1 MRLEFTPMTIKKI
14 GIVSK
19 PKKLEIREIVS
30 PLLQWLREREIEVCI
45 DKETSAI
52 VKNDEPCLARNPMP
66 GNVDLLI
73 VLGGDGTLLATARAL
88 RGKPVP
94 ILAVNLGGLG
104 FLTVI
109 TQEELYPT
117 LESVL
122 KDEHRIERRVQLE
135 GSLIRADEVIASF
148 LALNDAVLNKGAI
161 SRILDFELRLDGH
174 FVSSYKS
181 DGLIVSTPTGSTA
194 YSLAAGGPITMPSVG
209 AFIVTPICAHTLTNR
224 PLVVPDTA
232 SIEIAVTTQREAAYL
247 TVDGQVGLAAHSE
260 DRVCLKKA
268 DSYVELIQSPDK
280 DYFRILQQKLRWGER

>member
-1 MRLEFTPMTIKKI
+1 MP
-14 GIVSK
+14 SK
-19 PKKLEIREIVS
+19 
-30 PLLQWLREREIEVCI
+30 
-45 DKETSAI
+45 
-52 VKNDEPCLARNPMP
+52 
-66 GNVDLLI
+66 VDLLI

-88 RGKPVP
+88 NRKPVP

-122 KDEHRIERRVQLE
+122 RGEHCSERRVQIE
-135 GSLIRADEVIASF
+135 GSLIRADEVITSF

-161 SRILDFELRLDGH
+161 SRILDFELHVNGQ

-194 YSLAAGGPITMPSVG
+194 YSLAAGGPITMPTVG
-209 AFIVTPICAHTLTNR
+209 AFIVTPICAHTLTHR

-232 SIEIAVTTQREAAYL
+232 SIEIAVTTHREAAYL
-247 TVDGQVGLAAHSE
+247 TVDGQVGIATHSD

-268 DSYVELIQSPDK
+268 DSYVELIQSPNK
-280 DYFRILQQKLRWGER
+280 DYFRILQQKLKWGER

>member
-1 MRLEFTPMTIKKI
+1 MIIKKI

-19 PKKLEIREIVS
+19 PKKLELREIVPS
-30 PLLQWLREREIEVCI
+30 LLKWLRERDIEVCI
-45 DKETSAI
+45 DKETGAI
-52 VKNDEPCLARNPMP
+52 INHAELCLTRNEMP
-66 GNVDLLI
+66 GKVDLLI

-88 RGKPVP
+88 HGKPVP

-109 TQEELYPT
+109 TREELYPT
-117 LESVL
+117 LESML
-122 KDEHRIERRVQLE
+122 RGEHHSERRVQLE
-135 GSLIRADEVIASF
+135 GSLIRADEVITSF

-161 SRILDFELRLDGH
+161 SRILDFELHVNGQY
-174 FVSSYKS
+174 VSSYKS

-194 YSLAAGGPITMPSVG
+194 YSLAAGGPITMPSVE
-209 AFIVTPICAHTLTNR
+209 AFIVTPICAHTLTHR

-232 SIEIAVTTQREAAYL
+232 SIEIAVTTLREAAYL
-247 TVDGQVGLAAHSE
+247 TVDGQVGIATHSE

-268 DSYVELIQSPDK
+268 DSYVELIQSADK

>member
-1 MRLEFTPMTIKKI
+1 MPMNIKKI

-19 PKKLEIREIVS
+19 PKKLELSEIVP
-30 PLLQWLREREIEVCI
+30 PLLKWLGERDIEVCI
-45 DKETSAI
+45 DKETGAI
-52 VKNDEPCLARNPMP
+52 INNAELCLMRNEMASK
-66 GNVDLLI
+66 VDLLI

-88 RGKPVP
+88 HGKPVP

-117 LESVL
+117 LECVL
-122 KDEHRIERRVQLE
+122 RGEYRSDRRVQLE
-135 GSLIRADEVIASF
+135 GSLIRADEVITSF

-161 SRILDFELRLDGH
+161 SRILDFELRVDGQ

-194 YSLAAGGPITMPSVG
+194 YSLAAGGPITMPSVE
-209 AFIVTPICAHTLTNR
+209 AFIVTPICAHTLTHR

-232 SIEIAVTTQREAAYL
+232 NIEIAVTTLREAAYL
-247 TVDGQVGLAAHSE
+247 TVDGQVGIATHSE

-268 DSYVELIQSPDK
+268 ESYVELIQSADK

>member
-1 MRLEFTPMTIKKI
+1 MNIKRI

-19 PKKLEIREIVS
+19 PKKLEIGGIVP
-30 PLLQWLREREIEVCI
+30 PLLKWLRERDVEVCI
-45 DKETSAI
+45 DKETGAI
-52 VKNDEPCLARNPMP
+52 TNNAEYCLTRSEMA
-66 GNVDLLI
+66 GKVDLVI
-73 VLGGDGTLLATARAL
+73 VLGGDGTLLASARAL

-104 FLTVI
+104 FLTVT

-122 KDEHRIERRVQLE
+122 KGEHRSERRVQLE
-135 GSLIRADEVIASF
+135 GSLIRADEVITSF
-148 LALNDAVLNKGAI
+148 VALNDAVLNKGAI
-161 SRILDFELRLDGH
+161 SRILDFELRVNGQ

-194 YSLAAGGPITMPSVG
+194 YSLAAGGPITMPSVE
-209 AFIVTPICAHTLTNR
+209 AFIVTPICAHTLTHR
-224 PLVVPDTA
+224 PLVIPDKA
-232 SIEIAVTTQREAAYL
+232 SIEIAVTTLREAAYL
-247 TVDGQVGLAAHSE
+247 TVDGQVGIATHSE

-268 DSYVELIQSPDK
+268 DSYVELIQSAGK

>member
-1 MRLEFTPMTIKKI
+1 MNIKRI

-19 PKKLEIREIVS
+19 PKKLEIGEIVP
-30 PLLQWLREREIEVCI
+30 PLIKWLRDRDIEVCI
-45 DKETSAI
+45 DKETGAI
-52 VKNDEPCLARNPMP
+52 TNNAEYCLTRNEMP
-66 GNVDLLI
+66 TKVDLLI
-73 VLGGDGTLLATARAL
+73 VMGGDGTLLATARAL
-88 RGKPVP
+88 HGKPVP

-122 KDEHRIERRVQLE
+122 RGEHRSERRVQLE
-135 GSLIRADEVIASF
+135 GSLIRADEVITSF

-161 SRILDFELRLDGH
+161 SRILDFELRVNGQ

-194 YSLAAGGPITMPSVG
+194 YSLAAGGPITMPSVE
-209 AFIVTPICAHTLTNR
+209 AFIVTPICAHTLTHR
-224 PLVVPDTA
+224 PLVVPDKA
-232 SIEIAVTTQREAAYL
+232 SIEIAVTTLREAAYL
-247 TVDGQVGLAAHSE
+247 TVDGQVGIATHSE

-268 DSYVELIQSPDK
+268 DSYVELIQSAGK

>member
-1 MRLEFTPMTIKKI
+1 MNIKKI

-19 PKKLEIREIVS
+19 PKKLELREVVP
-30 PLLQWLREREIEVCI
+30 PLLEWLRERAIEVWI
-45 DKETSAI
+45 DKETGAMLGIS
-52 VKNDEPCLARNPMP
+52 ECCLTRNEMP
-66 GNVDLLI
+66 AKVDLLI

-88 RGKPVP
+88 KRKPVP

-122 KDEHRIERRVQLE
+122 RGEHRSERRVQIE
-135 GSLIRADEVIASF
+135 GALIRADEVITSF

-161 SRILDFELRLDGH
+161 SRILDFELQVNGQ
-174 FVSSYKS
+174 FVSCYKS

-194 YSLAAGGPITMPSVG
+194 YSLAAGGPITMPTVE
-209 AFIVTPICAHTLTNR
+209 AFIVTPICAHTLTHR
-224 PLVVPDTA
+224 PMVIPDTA
-232 SIEIAVTTQREAAYL
+232 CIEIAVTTHREAAYL
-247 TVDGQVGLAAHSE
+247 TVDGQVGIATHSE

-268 DSYVELIQSPDK
+268 DSYVELIQSAGK

>member
-1 MRLEFTPMTIKKI
+1 VPGPMNIKRV

-19 PKKLEIREIVS
+19 PKKLELGEIVP
-30 PLLQWLREREIEVCI
+30 PLLRWLCERDIEVCI
-45 DKETSAI
+45 DKETGAI
-52 VKNDEPCLARNPMP
+52 INNAGLCLMRNEMA
-66 GNVDLLI
+66 GKVDLLI

-88 RGKPVP
+88 HGKPVP

-117 LESVL
+117 LVCVL
-122 KDEHRIERRVQLE
+122 RGEHRSERRVQLE
-135 GSLIRADEVIASF
+135 GSLIRADEVITSF
-148 LALNDAVLNKGAI
+148 LALNDVVLNKGAI
-161 SRILDFELRLDGH
+161 SRILDLELRVNGE

-194 YSLAAGGPITMPSVG
+194 YSLAAGGPITMPSVE
-209 AFIVTPICAHTLTNR
+209 AFIVTPICAHTLTHR
-224 PLVVPDTA
+224 PLVIPDTA
-232 SIEIAVTTQREAAYL
+232 HIEIAVTTLREAAYL
-247 TVDGQVGLAAHSE
+247 TVDGQVGIATHSE

-268 DSYVELIQSPDK
+268 ESYVELIQPADK

>member
-1 MRLEFTPMTIKKI
+1 MTIKKV

-19 PKKLEIREIVS
+19 PKKLEIAEIVP
-30 PLLQWLREREIEVCI
+30 PLLTWLREREIEVCI
-45 DKETSAI
+45 DKETGAI
-52 VKNDEPCLARNPMP
+52 IKNSQSCLSRNELACA
-66 GNVDLLI
+66 VDLLI
-73 VLGGDGTLLATARAL
+73 VLGGDGTLLAIARAL

-122 KDEHRIERRVQLE
+122 KGEHHCERRVQLA
-135 GSLIRADEVIASF
+135 GALIRADEVIASF

-161 SRILDFELRLDGH
+161 SRILDFELRVDGR

-209 AFIVTPICAHTLTNR
+209 AFIVTPICAHTLTHR

-232 SIEIAVTTQREAAYL
+232 NIEIVVTTQREAAYL

-260 DRVCLKKA
+260 DRVQLRKA
-268 DSYVELIQSPDK
+268 GSYVELVQSADK
-280 DYFRILQQKLRWGER
+280 DYFRILQQKLKWGER

>member
-1 MRLEFTPMTIKKI
+1 MIIKKV

-19 PKKLEIREIVS
+19 PKKLEIGEIVP
-30 PLLQWLREREIEVCI
+30 PLLEWLRQRDIDVCM
-45 DKETSAI
+45 DKETGAI
-52 VKNDEPCLARNPMP
+52 IKNAEPCLTRNELA
-66 GNVDLLI
+66 GSVDLLI
-73 VLGGDGTLLATARAL
+73 VLGGDGTLLAMARAL
-88 RGKPVP
+88 HGKPVP

-117 LESVL
+117 LESVFRG
-122 KDEHRIERRVQLE
+122 EHHIERRVQLE
-135 GSLIRADEVIASF
+135 GWLIRADEVIASF

-161 SRILDFELRLDGH
+161 SRILDFELRVNGQ

-209 AFIVTPICAHTLTNR
+209 AFIVTPICAHTLTHR
-224 PLVVPDTA
+224 PLVVSDTA
-232 SIEIAVTTQREAAYL
+232 SIEIVVTTQREAAYL

-260 DRVCLKKA
+260 DRVRLKKA

-280 DYFRILQQKLRWGER
+280 DYFKVLQQKLKWGER

>member
-1 MRLEFTPMTIKKI
+1 MHINKI

-19 PKKLEIREIVS
+19 PKKVEIREIVP
-30 PLLQWLREREIEVCI
+30 PLLNWLHERGIEVCI
-45 DKETSAI
+45 DKETGAI
-52 VKNDEPCLARNPMP
+52 INNAESCLTRNEMP
-66 GNVDLLI
+66 GKVDLLI
-73 VLGGDGTLLATARAL
+73 VLGGDGTLLAMARAL
-88 RGKPVP
+88 HGKPVP

-104 FLTVI
+104 FLTEI

-122 KDEHRIERRVQLE
+122 KGEQRSERRVQLE

-161 SRILDFELRLDGH
+161 SRILDFELRVNGQ

-194 YSLAAGGPITMPSVG
+194 YSLAAGGPITVPTVQ
-209 AFIVTPICAHTLTNR
+209 AFIVTPICAHTLTHR

-232 SIEIAVTTQREAAYL
+232 SIGIVVTTLREAAYL

-268 DSYVELIQSPDK
+268 DSYVELIQSPDN

>member
-1 MRLEFTPMTIKKI
+1 MNIKRI

-19 PKKLEIREIVS
+19 PKKLEIGEIVP
-30 PLLQWLREREIEVCI
+30 PLIKWLRERGIEVCI
-45 DKETSAI
+45 DKETGAI
-52 VKNDEPCLARNPMP
+52 TNNAEYCLTRNEMP
-66 GNVDLLI
+66 TKVDLLI

-88 RGKPVP
+88 RGKLVP

-122 KDEHRIERRVQLE
+122 KGEHHSERRVQLE
-135 GSLIRADEVIASF
+135 GSLVRADEVITSF

-161 SRILDFELRLDGH
+161 SRILDFELRINGQ

-194 YSLAAGGPITMPSVG
+194 YSLAAGGPITMPSVE
-209 AFIVTPICAHTLTNR
+209 AFIVTPICAHTLTHR
-224 PLVVPDTA
+224 PLVIPDKA
-232 SIEIAVTTQREAAYL
+232 SIEIAVTTLREAAYL
-247 TVDGQVGLAAHSE
+247 TVDGQVGIATHSE

-268 DSYVELIQSPDK
+268 DSYVELIQSAGK